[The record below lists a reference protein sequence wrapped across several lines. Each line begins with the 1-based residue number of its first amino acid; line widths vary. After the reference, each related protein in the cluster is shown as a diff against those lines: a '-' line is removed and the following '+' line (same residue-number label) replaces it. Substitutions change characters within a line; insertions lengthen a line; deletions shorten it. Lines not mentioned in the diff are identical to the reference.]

1 MLNRRQWLSV
11 AGSSPMWLAA
21 SRAGALPVAAPQSQM
36 GITWGSYRLA
46 ARASRN
52 AGTGEAFAD
61 AVNFLGV
68 CQETGARGIQVPVEW
83 IDAGSPGK
91 LRRAAEAAGMFV
103 EVSVS
108 LPRGQ
113 GDLSQFQDALRRARN
128 AGAAVVRAS
137 MMDSP
142 RYTTFD
148 SEEAVKVFNG
158 QAYRSLTLAEPLLRK
173 RRMRLA
179 LENHRDLRI
188 EELAGFVKRISS
200 EFLGVCIDPANG
212 LALLESPMEV
222 VEALAPYA
230 FSVHLKDVAVEEYEH
245 GFRIAEVPL
254 GQGILDLPK
263 IVQFIRQARPAA
275 TFSLDVITD
284 DPTEVP
290 FLTDGYW
297 MSLPELP
304 GWRVGRTLSW
314 VRQHQR
320 EGALPR
326 LNDMDAERRR
336 NVEHENVRRS
346 LAHAVDELGF

>member
-21 SRAGALPVAAPQSQM
+21 SAAAAPQRQM

-46 ARASRN
+46 ARASKS

-68 CQETGARGIQVPVEW
+68 CQEQGARGIQVPVEW

-91 LRRAAEAAGMFV
+91 LRRAAESAGMFV
-103 EVSVS
+103 EVSVP

-113 GDLSQFQDALRRARN
+113 GDLSKFQDVLRTARN
-128 AGAAVVRAS
+128 SGATVVRAS

-142 RYTTFD
+142 RYRTFD
-148 SEEAVKVFNG
+148 SEEAARLFTG
-158 QAYRSLTLAEPLLRK
+158 QAYRSLTLVEPLLRK

-179 LENHRDLRI
+179 LENHRDLQI
-188 EELAGFVKRISS
+188 EELGGFVNRISS

-230 FSVHLKDVAVEEYEH
+230 FSVHLKDVLVEEYEH

-254 GQGILDLPK
+254 GQGILDLPR
-263 IVQFIRQARPAA
+263 IVQFVRQARPGA

-297 MSLPELP
+297 MSLPELS
-304 GWRVGRTLSW
+304 GRRVGRALSW
-314 VRQHQR
+314 VRQNQR
-320 EGALPR
+320 GEALPR
-326 LNDMDAERRR
+326 LSEMDADLRLNLED
-336 NVEHENVRRS
+336 ENVRAS
-346 LAHAVDELGF
+346 LADAVDELGF